1 MNAVVDTA
9 RGRRANTLEAKVA
22 DLTEQIA
29 QHLTSHGSFD
39 LCAGAERPSDVSRSR
54 HNITV
59 HRFDLCTERALCSA
73 VYRRELCVRAQKM
86 YYSNESHSNLRRNN
100 RPRVEHG
107 VERWN
112 GVSPRTRECLSTDD
126 CVVHLVRGAQAAR
139 RMLFINKSNFIYHAP
154 HEVTKKSLCMRV
166 LTTALP
172 R

>member
-86 YYSNESHSNLRRNN
+86 YYSNESHSNLRRRTTTTGREN
-100 RPRVEHG
+100 RDGTRCLG
-107 VERWN
+107 
-112 GVSPRTRECLSTDD
+112 RECLD
-126 CVVHLVRGAQAAR
+126 
-139 RMLFINKSNFIYHAP
+139 
-154 HEVTKKSLCMRV
+154 
-166 LTTALP
+166 
-172 R
+172 